1 VKISRFAAALAKP
14 KVIIVALI
22 CACALLAHAD
32 DDKAKEIAKEQ
43 NEIRTNTQKILQRL
57 YKAQPAAKAA
67 VQQAAGYAVFSNT
80 GVKILMAGSGKGE
93 GVAINN
99 KTRKETFMKM
109 VELQA
114 GLGFGVK
121 KFSVIFVFDNDNALN
136 SFINSGWEF
145 GGQATAAAKTKDKGG
160 SMTGATSVSDGVWM
174 YQMTDKGL
182 AAEITAKGT
191 KYYKD
196 DDLN

>member
-1 VKISRFAAALAKP
+1 VKISRFAALEKP
-14 KVIIVALI
+14 RVIIVALV
-22 CACALLAHAD
+22 CAFALLAHAD
-32 DDKAKEIAKEQ
+32 DDKAQKKAKEQ
-43 NEIRTNTQKILQRL
+43 GEIRTNTQKILQRL
-57 YKAQPAAKAA
+57 YKAQPAAQAA
-67 VQQAAGYAVFSNT
+67 VANGAGYAVFSNT
-80 GVKILMAGSGKGE
+80 GVKILFAGSGKGE
-93 GVAINN
+93 GVAIDN
-99 KTRKETFMKM
+99 KTKKETFMKM

-121 KFSVIFVFDNDNALN
+121 KFSLIFVFDNDKVLD

-145 GGQATAAAKTKDKGG
+145 GGQATAAAKTGDKGAA
-160 SMTGATSVSDGVWM
+160 MTGAASVSDGIWM

-182 AAEITAKGT
+182 AAEITVKST